1 MLPFG
6 KVMVYLAFNCNLNA
20 GRGRPLLS
28 QWDQTASGQKRAAV
42 PKSLRDYS
50 GVIRRNATR
59 YLVPGAILLQ
69 VVGEVEGPLEC
80 DRQLL
85 RRCLTSSRLAADNVS
100 PANRSKD

>member
-1 MLPFG
+1 MRRIPG
-6 KVMVYLAFNCNLNA
+6 IDFNT
-20 GRGRPLLS
+20 S
-28 QWDQTASGQKRAAV
+28 T
-42 PKSLRDYS
+42 LRDYS

-85 RRCLTSSRLAADNVS
+85 RRCL
-100 PANRSKD
+100 